1 MTKQKVLV
9 VEDDPDLMRGYTR
22 ILASEGYEIA
32 QATTGAEALRLA
44 EAGRPDLVLLDAML
58 PDADGVEVCRRVK
71 AGEGSRDAL
80 VVMLSG
86 RRTSPEEQAQ
96 ALEAGAD
103 GYLSKPIE
111 PAALRAHV
119 LAFLRI
125 RRNEEELRESS
136 RRYREQAEELREAN
150 RRLEEYNRLKAEFVA
165 NMSHELRTPLTAII
179 GFAQLAQLAPAAA
192 DAQMP
197 KRYRDAFERILRNGQ
212 HLLAL
217 INDVLDVS
225 KIEAGRMKIHRE
237 HIDLVEVVQNAFAEL
252 QSLAERKGLEY
263 RLRVPARLPLAYTDP
278 LRVRQ
283 VVINLLSNAAKFTAR
298 GRIEAELLAHGERHF
313 RIVVRDT
320 GIGIEEKSLGLI
332 FERFRQVD
340 GSMTRSA
347 SGVGLGLSIVRQIV
361 ELLGGEIEVASSV
374 GEGSSFTVTLPLS
387 APEMGARDANG
398 DGDEGPRFAEG
409 GRGGAGAR
417 AGAPAPAAAEDAG
430 GEDGRPLVVVIEDDD
445 DAAALLRETLE
456 RAGYRVMSAAS
467 GDAGLR
473 LAREHDPVAL
483 TLDVMMPEMDGWR
496 VLQAM
501 RGDRRLARI
510 PVIVCS
516 IVDNRP
522 LGYSLGASD
531 YLLKPVDP
539 ATLTDTL
546 DRVSVRGRGA
556 GAGAA
561 AAGGED
567 EGYILVVDDE
577 HGVRELVTTALR
589 HAGFNARSAPSG
601 ETALKMA
608 GQQTPRAVLC
618 DLMMPNGMSGF
629 EFIARFRSDART
641 AGVPVLVVT
650 GKDVTPDDRRLIQGE
665 IADVIRKGEL
675 LLSDV
680 TSRLRATLEE
690 LGVEPSNG

>member
-1 MTKQKVLV
+1 MRKQKVLV
-9 VEDDPDLMRGYTR
+9 VEGDDGLRRDHASM
-22 ILASEGYEIA
+22 LAAEGYQVVE
-32 QATTGAEALRLA
+32 ATTCADALRLA
-44 EAGRPDLVLLDAML
+44 RAESPDLILLDAAL
-58 PDADGVEVCRRVK
+58 PDGDGVGVCQQIK
-71 AGEGSRDAL
+71 AREGLRDTF

-86 RRTSPEEQAQ
+86 QHTTAEHQAE
-96 ALEAGAD
+96 ALIAGAD
-103 GYLSKPIE
+103 GYLSKPVE
-111 PAALRAHV
+111 AVALRANV

-125 RRNEEELRESS
+125 RQNEEELRASE

-179 GFAQLAQLAPAAA
+179 GFAQLAQLTRR
-192 DAQMP
+192 DDEQVP
-197 KRYRDAFERILRNGQ
+197 KRFNDAFERILRNGQ

-225 KIEAGRMKIHRE
+225 KIEAGRMKIHSE
-237 HIDLVEVVQNAFAEL
+237 HIDLVEVVQGAYAEL

-263 RLRVPARLPLAYTDP
+263 RLRVPERLPLAYTDP

-283 VVINLLSNAAKFTAR
+283 VVINLLSNAAKFTSR
-298 GRIEAELLAHGERHF
+298 GRVEAELAPHGDEHF

-320 GIGIEEKSLGLI
+320 GIGIEERSLPII

-361 ELLGGEIEVASSV
+361 DLLGGEIEVTSRV
-374 GEGSSFTVTLPLS
+374 GEGSTFTVTLPLS
-387 APEMGARDANG
+387 AP
-398 DGDEGPRFAEG
+398 
-409 GRGGAGAR
+409 GAGE
-417 AGAPAPAAAEDAG
+417 AGEGEESPQFASRGQSSQVAPRAAEAD
-430 GEDGRPLVVVIEDDD
+430 EVDDSRPLVVVIEDDD
-445 DAAALLRETLE
+445 DAAALLSETLG
-456 RAGYRVMSAAS
+456 RAGYRVLTAPS
-467 GDAGLR
+467 GAEGLR
-473 LAREHDPVAL
+473 LARERDPVAV

-501 RGDRRLARI
+501 RADRRLSSI

-546 DRVSVRGRGA
+546 DRVSVRG
-556 GAGAA
+556 
-561 AAGGED
+561 AGGDADGD
-567 EGYILVVDDE
+567 EYVLVVDDE
-577 HGVRELVTTALR
+577 HGVRELLTTALR
-589 HAGFNARSAPSG
+589 NAGFNARSAPSG

-608 GQQTPRAVLC
+608 GQQRPRAVLC

-629 EFIARFRSDART
+629 EFIARFRSDPQTARI
-641 AGVPVLVVT
+641 PVLVLT
-650 GKDVTPDDRRLIQGE
+650 GKDITPDDRRLISGQ
-665 IADVIRKGEL
+665 IAEVIRKGEL

-680 TSRLRATLEE
+680 ASRLRDTLEE
-690 LGVEPSNG
+690 LGVEPTDGENTVR

>member
-1 MTKQKVLV
+1 MRKQKVLV
-9 VEDDPDLMRGYTR
+9 VEDDPASLHDHAAM
-22 ILASEGYEIA
+22 LAGEGYQVI
-32 QATTGAEALRLA
+32 EASTCADAMRLA
-44 EAGRPDLVLLDAML
+44 HAESPDLILLDATL
-58 PDADGVEVCRRVK
+58 PD
-71 AGEGSRDAL
+71 GEGVGVCQQIKAHEGLRGTF

-86 RRTSPEEQAQ
+86 QDTTAEHQAE
-96 ALEAGAD
+96 ALNAGAD
-103 GYLSKPIE
+103 GYLAKPVE
-111 PAALRAHV
+111 SVALKANV

-125 RRNEEELRESS
+125 RQNEEDLRASE

-179 GFAQLAQLAPAAA
+179 GFAQLAQLTGGKGGE
-192 DAQMP
+192 MP
-197 KRYRDAFERILRNGQ
+197 KRYADAFERILRNGQ

-237 HIDLVEVVQNAFAEL
+237 HVDLVEVVQGAFAEL

-263 RLRVPARLPLAYTDP
+263 RLRVPGRLPLAYTDP

-298 GRIEAELLAHGERHF
+298 GRVEAELVPHGPDHF
-313 RIVVRDT
+313 RIVVKDT
-320 GIGIEEKSLGLI
+320 GIGIEERSLPII

-361 ELLGGEIEVASSV
+361 DLLGGEIEVTSRV
-374 GEGSSFTVTLPLS
+374 GEGSTFTVTLPLS
-387 APEMGARDANG
+387 APEGNAAM
-398 DGDEGPRFAEG
+398 DGEEAPRFAGRQEG
-409 GRGGAGAR
+409 GRAAGAR
-417 AGAPAPAAAEDAG
+417 AAQADAG
-430 GEDGRPLVVVIEDDD
+430 EDVRAVVVVIEDDE
-445 DAAALLRETLE
+445 DAAALLSETLG
-456 RAGYRVMSAAS
+456 RAGYRVLAAAS
-467 GDAGLR
+467 GAEGLR
-473 LAREHDPVAL
+473 LAREHDPVAV

-501 RGDRRLARI
+501 RADRRLSSI

-531 YLLKPVDP
+531 YVLKPVDP
-539 ATLTDTL
+539 TTLIDTL
-546 DRVSVRGRGA
+546 DRVSVRGA
-556 GAGAA
+556 GE
-561 AAGGED
+561 GGGD
-567 EGYILVVDDE
+567 EGYVLVVDDE
-577 HGVRELVTTALR
+577 HGVRELLTTALR
-589 HAGFNARSAPSG
+589 HAGFNSRSAPSG

-608 GQQTPRAVLC
+608 AQQRPRAVLC

-629 EFIARFRSDART
+629 EFIARFRSDPRT
-641 AGVPVLVVT
+641 ADVPVLVVT
-650 GKDVTPDDRRLIQGE
+650 GKDITPDDRKLISGE
-665 IADVIRKGEL
+665 IAEVIRKGEL

-680 TSRLRATLEE
+680 GSRLRDTLEE
-690 LGVEPSNG
+690 LGVEPSDGEDTVR

>member
-1 MTKQKVLV
+1 MKKQRVLI
-9 VEDDPDLMRGYTR
+9 VEDEPDLMRGYTR
-22 ILASEGYEIA
+22 ILSAEGYDIS
-32 QATTGAEALRLA
+32 QAATGAEALQVAR
-44 EAGRPDLVLLDAML
+44 EMQPDLVLLDVML
-58 PDADGVEVCRRVK
+58 PDTDGVEVCRRLK
-71 AGEGSRDAL
+71 SEEGLREAF
-80 VVMLSG
+80 VVMISG
-86 RRTSPEEQAQ
+86 LRTTAENQAE
-96 ALEAGAD
+96 AVAAGAD
-103 GYLSKPIE
+103 GYLAKPIE
-111 PAALRAHV
+111 PVALRAHV

-125 RRNEEELRESS
+125 RQNEEDLRASE

-179 GFAQLAQLAPAAA
+179 GFAQLAQLRR
-192 DAQMP
+192 DGDGQMP
-197 KRYRDAFERILRNGQ
+197 KRYMDAFERILRNGQ

-237 HIDLVEVVQNAFAEL
+237 HIDLVEVVQGAFGEL

-263 RLRVPARLPLAYTDP
+263 RLRVPERLPLAYTDP

-298 GRIEAELLAHGERHF
+298 GRVEAELAAHDDEHF
-313 RIVVRDT
+313 RIIVRDT
-320 GIGIEEKSLGLI
+320 GIGIEERSLPII

-340 GSMTRSA
+340 GSMTRAA

-361 ELLGGEIEVASSV
+361 DLLGGEIEVTSKV
-374 GEGSSFTVTLPLS
+374 GEGSTFTVTLPLIAPEQSAARDGDEAPQFVGRSDGAAS
-387 APEMGARDANG
+387 APERDVQVE
-398 DGDEGPRFAEG
+398 EGS
-409 GRGGAGAR
+409 
-417 AGAPAPAAAEDAG
+417 D
-430 GEDGRPLVVVIEDDD
+430 DRPVVIVIEDDL
-445 DAAALLRETLE
+445 DAAALLSETLE
-456 RAGYRVMSAAS
+456 RAGYRVLTAP
-467 GDAGLR
+467 GGEEGLR
-473 LAREHDPVAL
+473 LAREQDPVAV

-501 RGDRRLARI
+501 RADRRLSSI

-539 ATLTDTL
+539 QTLTDTL
-546 DRVSVRGRGA
+546 DRVSVRGASHNG
-556 GAGAA
+556 
-561 AAGGED
+561 D
-567 EGYILVVDDE
+567 GYVLVVDDE
-577 HGVRELVTTALR
+577 HGVRELLTTALR

-601 ETALKMA
+601 ETALRMVA
-608 GQQTPRAVLC
+608 QQRPRVVLC

-629 EFIARFRSDART
+629 ELIARLRSDPHTARL
-641 AGVPVLVVT
+641 PVLVVT
-650 GKDVTPDDRRLIQGE
+650 GRDITPDDRRLISGE

-680 TSRLRATLEE
+680 ASRLRDTLEE
-690 LGVEPSNG
+690 LGVEPTDGKDTVR

>member
-1 MTKQKVLV
+1 MRRQKVLV
-9 VEDDPDLMRGYTR
+9 VEDDPDLMRAYTR
-22 ILASEGYEIA
+22 ILQSEGYEIT
-32 QATTGAEALRLA
+32 QAATGGEALRLVA
-44 EAGRPDLVLLDAML
+44 ESRPDLVLLDLML
-58 PDADGVEVCRRVK
+58 PDADGVEVCRRIK
-71 AGEGSRDAL
+71 ADPSAGDTF

-86 RRTSPEEQAQ
+86 RRTAAEHEAE
-96 ALEAGAD
+96 ALTAGAD
-103 GYLSKPIE
+103 GYLAKPIE

-125 RRNEEELRESS
+125 RQNEEELRESE

-179 GFAQLAQLAPAAA
+179 GFAQLAQLTG
-192 DAQMP
+192 DGQMP
-197 KRYRDAFERILRNGQ
+197 KRYADAFERILRNGQ

-237 HIDLVEVVQNAFAEL
+237 HVDVVEVVQGAFAEL
-252 QSLAERKGLEY
+252 QSLAERKGLQY
-263 RLRVPARLPLAYTDP
+263 RLRVPERLPLAYTDP

-298 GRIEAELLAHGERHF
+298 GAVEAELVAHGERHF
-313 RIVVRDT
+313 RVVVRDT
-320 GIGIEEKSLGLI
+320 GIGIEERSLPII

-361 ELLGGEIEVASSV
+361 DLLGGEIEVESKV
-374 GEGSSFTVTLPLS
+374 GEGSTFTVTLPLS
-387 APEMGARDANG
+387 APDPGAREADERPRPAEG
-398 DGDEGPRFAEG
+398 ERAGAETRAEAEAGADGDES
-409 GRGGAGAR
+409 
-417 AGAPAPAAAEDAG
+417 
-430 GEDGRPLVVVIEDDD
+430 RPVVVVVEDDE
-445 DAAALLRETLE
+445 DAAALLSQTLE
-456 RAGYRVMSAAS
+456 RAGYRVRVAVS
-467 GDAGLR
+467 GDEGLR
-473 LAREHDPVAL
+473 LARELDPAAV

-501 RGDRRLARI
+501 RADRRLARI

-539 ATLTDTL
+539 GTLTRTL
-546 DRVSVRGRGA
+546 DRVSVRG
-556 GAGAA
+556 
-561 AAGGED
+561 GGGD
-567 EGYILVVDDE
+567 GEGYVLVIDDE
-577 HGVRELVTTALR
+577 HGVRELLTTALT

-608 GQQTPRAVLC
+608 GQHPPRAVLC

-629 EFIARFRSDART
+629 EFVARFRSDPRT
-641 AGVPVLVVT
+641 ADIPVIVVT
-650 GKDVTPDDRRLIQGE
+650 GKDLTHDDRRLISGE

-680 TSRLRATLEE
+680 ASRLRETLEG
-690 LGVEPSNG
+690 LGVRPSNGEDTVR

>member
-1 MTKQKVLV
+1 MSKQKILV
-9 VEDDPDLMRGYTR
+9 VEDEPDLRRGYAR
-22 ILASEGYEIA
+22 LLEADGYDISQAASGD
-32 QATTGAEALRLA
+32 EALRVA
-44 EAGRPDLVLLDAML
+44 REVRPDLVLLDVML
-58 PDADGVEVCRRVK
+58 PDADGVEVCRRIK
-71 AGEGSRDAL
+71 SDEGLRHSF
-80 VVMLSG
+80 VIMISG
-86 RRTSPEEQAQ
+86 TRTAAEHQAE
-96 ALEAGAD
+96 AVAAGAD
-103 GYLSKPIE
+103 GYLAKPIE
-111 PAALRAHV
+111 PASLRAHV

-125 RRNEEELRESS
+125 RGNEEDLRASE

-179 GFAQLAQLAPAAA
+179 GFAQLAQLNSGREGE
-192 DAQMP
+192 MP
-197 KRYRDAFERILRNGQ
+197 KRYADAFERILRNGQ

-237 HIDLVEVVQNAFAEL
+237 HIDLVEVVQGAFAEL

-263 RLRVPARLPLAYTDP
+263 RLRVPERLPLAYTDP

-283 VVINLLSNAAKFTAR
+283 IVINLLSNAAKFTAR
-298 GRIEAELLAHGERHF
+298 GRVEAELAAHGDGHF

-320 GIGIEEKSLGLI
+320 GIGIEAQSLPII

-361 ELLGGEIEVASSV
+361 DLLGGEIEVASRV
-374 GEGSSFTVTLPLS
+374 GEGSTFTVTLPLS
-387 APEMGARDANG
+387 APESNAGRDGEDAPQPAG
-398 DGDEGPRFAEG
+398 REDG
-409 GRGGAGAR
+409 
-417 AGAPAPAAAEDAG
+417 AAAEDAG
-430 GEDGRPLVVVIEDDD
+430 ARAGEGDDRRPRVVVIEDDD
-445 DAAALLRETLE
+445 DAAALLTETLDG
-456 RAGYRVMSAAS
+456 AGYRVLRAPS
-467 GDAGLR
+467 GEAGLR
-473 LAREHDPVAL
+473 LAREHDPVAV

-501 RGDRRLARI
+501 RADRRLASI

-531 YLLKPVDP
+531 YLLKPIDP
-539 ATLTDTL
+539 TTLTDTL
-546 DRVSVRGRGA
+546 DRVSVRGP
-556 GAGAA
+556 
-561 AAGGED
+561 AGGGGQG
-567 EGYILVVDDE
+567 EGYVLVVDDE
-577 HGVRELVTTALR
+577 HGVRELLTTALR

-601 ETALKMA
+601 ETALKMVT
-608 GQQTPRAVLC
+608 QQRPRAVLC

-629 EFIARFRSDART
+629 ELIARFRSDPELAD
-641 AGVPVLVVT
+641 VPVIIVT
-650 GKDVTPDDRRLIQGE
+650 GKDITHDDRKLISGE
-665 IADVIRKGEL
+665 IAEVIRKGEL

-680 TSRLRATLEE
+680 ASRLRDTLED
-690 LGVEPSNG
+690 LGVEPTDGEDTVR

>member
-1 MTKQKVLV
+1 MRKHKILV
-9 VEDDPDLMRGYTR
+9 VEDDAEQRREHSGV
-22 ILASEGYEIA
+22 LAAEGYKVMLA
-32 QATTGAEALRLA
+32 ATGAEALGLA
-44 EAGRPDLVLLDAML
+44 REESPDLVLLDAVL
-58 PDADGVEVCRRVK
+58 PDADAVEVCRSIK
-71 AGEGSRDAL
+71 ADRTPGGPF

-86 RRTSPEEQAQ
+86 LGTTAEQQ
-96 ALEAGAD
+96 AEALDAGAD
-103 GYLSKPIE
+103 GYIVKPVE
-111 PAALRAHV
+111 PVALRAHA

-125 RRNEEELRESS
+125 RQNEDELRESE

-179 GFAQLAQLAPAAA
+179 GFAQLAQLSREG
-192 DAQMP
+192 DGQVS
-197 KRYRDAFERILRNGQ
+197 RRFRDAFERILRNGQ

-237 HIDLVEVVQNAFAEL
+237 HVDLVEVVQGAFAEL

-263 RLRVPARLPLAYTDP
+263 RLRVPERLPLAYTDP

-283 VVINLLSNAAKFTAR
+283 VLINLLSNAAKFTAR
-298 GRIEAELLAHGERHF
+298 GGVEAELLAHGRSHF
-313 RIVVRDT
+313 RVVVRDT
-320 GIGIEEKSLGLI
+320 GIGIEEKSLPII

-347 SGVGLGLSIVRQIV
+347 SGVGLGLSIVRQIA
-361 ELLGGEIEVASSV
+361 ELLGGEIEVTSAV
-374 GEGSSFTVTLPLS
+374 GEGSTFTVTLPLT
-387 APEMGARDANG
+387 APEAGAAESRDA
-398 DGDEGPRFAEG
+398 DDAPRFAPGVAGVGPAARSG
-409 GRGGAGAR
+409 GHSAEGAGDE
-417 AGAPAPAAAEDAG
+417 P
-430 GEDGRPLVVVIEDDD
+430 DGRPLVVVIEDDE
-445 DAAALLRETLE
+445 DAAALLEATLG
-456 RAGYRVMSAAS
+456 RAGYRVLSAPN
-467 GDAGLR
+467 GEQGLR
-473 LAREHDPVAL
+473 LARAYDPVAI

-496 VLQAM
+496 VLQTM

-522 LGYSLGASD
+522 LGYALGASD
-531 YLLKPVDP
+531 YIVKPIDP
-539 ATLTDTL
+539 TALTETL
-546 DRVSVRGRGA
+546 DRVSVRSGG
-556 GAGAA
+556 
-561 AAGGED
+561 GGEGGGAD
-567 EGYILVVDDE
+567 GDDYILVVDDE
-577 HGVRELVTTALR
+577 HGVRELLTTALR

-608 GQQTPRAVLC
+608 GQRRPRAVLC

-629 EFIARFRSDART
+629 EFVARLRSDPLT
-641 AGVPVLVVT
+641 ASVPVVVVT
-650 GKDVTPDDRRLIQGE
+650 GKDVTADDRRLISGA

-680 TSRLRATLEE
+680 TSRLRETLEE
-690 LGVEPSNG
+690 LGVEPSNGENSVR

>member
-1 MTKQKVLV
+1 MRTQKVLL
-9 VEDDPDLMRGYTR
+9 VEADPAQLRDHAAV
-22 ILASEGYEIA
+22 LAGEGYQVI
-32 QATTGAEALRLA
+32 EASTCADGLRLA
-44 EAGRPDLVLLDAML
+44 HAEGPDLVLLDSTL
-58 PDADGVEVCRRVK
+58 PDGEGVGVCRK
-71 AGEGSRDAL
+71 IKSHEGLRGTF

-86 RRTSPEEQAQ
+86 QHTTAEHQAE
-96 ALEAGAD
+96 ALYAGAD
-103 GYLSKPIE
+103 GYLVKPVE
-111 PAALRAHV
+111 SVALRANV

-125 RRNEEELRESS
+125 RQNEEDLRASE

-179 GFAQLAQLAPAAA
+179 GFAQLVQLTRPS
-192 DAQMP
+192 DEQMP
-197 KRYRDAFERILRNGQ
+197 KRYADAFERILRNGQ

-237 HIDLVEVVQNAFAEL
+237 HIDLVEVVQGAFAEL
-252 QSLAERKGLEY
+252 QSLAERKGLDY
-263 RLRVPARLPLAYTDP
+263 RLRVPERLPLAYTDP

-298 GRIEAELLAHGERHF
+298 GGVEAELAAHGREHF
-313 RIVVRDT
+313 RVVVKDT
-320 GIGIEEKSLGLI
+320 GIGIEERSLPII

-361 ELLGGEIEVASSV
+361 ELLGGEIDVTSRV
-374 GEGSSFTVTLPLS
+374 GEGSTFTVTLPLS
-387 APEMGARDANG
+387 APGAGEARDGEEAPEFAARG
-398 DGDEGPRFAEG
+398 QSSQVAPRAAGPADEG
-409 GRGGAGAR
+409 
-417 AGAPAPAAAEDAG
+417 EDA
-430 GEDGRPLVVVIEDDD
+430 RPLVVVIEDDE
-445 DAAALLRETLE
+445 DAAALLSETLG
-456 RAGYRVMSAAS
+456 RAGYRALTAPN
-467 GDAGLR
+467 GAEGLR
-473 LAREHDPVAL
+473 LAREHDPVAV

-501 RGDRRLARI
+501 RADRRLAGI

-539 ATLTDTL
+539 ATLADTL
-546 DRVSVRGRGA
+546 DRVSVRGTP
-556 GAGAA
+556 
-561 AAGGED
+561 GGDGEGD
-567 EGYILVVDDE
+567 GYILVVDDE
-577 HGVRELVTTALR
+577 HGVRELLTTALG

-601 ETALKMA
+601 ETALKMVA
-608 GQQTPRAVLC
+608 QQRPRAVLC

-629 EFIARFRSDART
+629 EFIARFRSDPRT
-641 AGVPVLVVT
+641 ARVPVLVLT
-650 GKDVTPDDRRLIQGE
+650 GKDITPDDRRLISGQ

-680 TSRLRATLEE
+680 ASRLRDTLEE
-690 LGVEPSNG
+690 LGVEPTDGEDTVR

>member
-1 MTKQKVLV
+1 MRKQKVLV
-9 VEDDPDLMRGYTR
+9 VEDDPDLLEAHASM
-22 ILASEGYEIA
+22 LASEGHEILRA
-32 QATTGAEALRLA
+32 AAAADALRLA
-44 EAGRPDLVLLDAML
+44 RAERPDLVLLDVEL
-58 PDADGVEVCRRVK
+58 PDADGVSVCQQIK
-71 AGEGSRDAL
+71 TDEALRDTF

-86 RRTSPEEQAQ
+86 LTTTAEHQAE
-96 ALEAGAD
+96 ALLAGAD
-103 GYLSKPIE
+103 GYVAKPIE
-111 PAALRAHV
+111 AAALKAHV

-125 RRNEEELRESS
+125 RRGVVELRESEA
-136 RRYREQAEELREAN
+136 RYRHQAEELREAN

-179 GFAQLAQLAPAAA
+179 GFAQLAQLARPGEG
-192 DAQMP
+192 QIP
-197 KRYRDAFERILRNGQ
+197 KRYADAFERIHRNGQ

-237 HIDLVEVVQNAFAEL
+237 HVDVVEVVQGAFAEL
-252 QSLAERKGLEY
+252 QSLAERKGLQY
-263 RLRVPARLPLAYTDP
+263 RLSVPERLPLAYTDP

-298 GRIEAELLAHGERHF
+298 GAVEAELTPSGDRHF
-313 RIVVRDT
+313 RIAVRDT
-320 GIGIEEKSLGLI
+320 GIGIEEGSLPII

-340 GSMTRSA
+340 GSMTRAA

-361 ELLGGEIEVASSV
+361 ELLGGEIEVASRV
-374 GEGSSFTVTLPLS
+374 GEGSVFTVTLPLS
-387 APEMGARDANG
+387 APEGAQGARDAE
-398 DGDEGPRFAEG
+398 DATRFPEAT
-409 GRGGAGAR
+409 GAAPAR
-417 AGAPAPAAAEDAG
+417 AARDDAGAPVAED
-430 GEDGRPLVVVIEDDD
+430 ENDERPVVVVIEDDE
-445 DAAALLRETLE
+445 DASALLTETLG
-456 RAGYRVMSAAS
+456 RAGYRALAARS
-467 GDAGLR
+467 GDDGLR
-473 LAREHDPVAL
+473 LAREHEPAAV

-531 YLLKPVDP
+531 YLVKPIDP
-539 ATLTDTL
+539 EVLTRTL
-546 DRVSVRGRGA
+546 DRVSVRGG
-556 GAGAA
+556 GE
-561 AAGGED
+561 AGGD
-567 EGYILVVDDE
+567 GYVLVVDDE
-577 HGVRELVTTALR
+577 HGVRELLTTALR

-601 ETALKMA
+601 ETALKLA
-608 GQQTPRAVLC
+608 SEHPPRAVLC

-629 EFIARFRSDART
+629 EFVARFRSDPRMSDI
-641 AGVPVLVVT
+641 PVLVVT
-650 GKDVTPDDRRLIQGE
+650 GKDITPDDRRLISGE

-680 TSRLRATLEE
+680 EARLRDTLED
-690 LGVEPSNG
+690 LGVKPSDG